1 MRHKMKVRTASI
13 RFLLFLAG
21 MSLFMLI
28 SLMVADAAIRHPT
41 EAAAFRSWMRS
52 TWPGWLAWRLVL
64 YTLTAW
70 GIWKI
75 RRAPGFC
82 EAHRRPLLR
91 ISMASGLF
99 IALCEYATFSGG
111 GA

>member
-1 MRHKMKVRTASI
+1 MRHKTRIRTASI

-21 MSLFMLI
+21 MSLFMLV

-52 TWPGWLAWRLVL
+52 TWPGWLAWRLAL
-64 YTLTAW
+64 YALIAW
-70 GIWKI
+70 GMWKI

-91 ISMASGLF
+91 ISVASGLL

>member
-1 MRHKMKVRTASI
+1 MRHKMKVRMASI

-21 MSLFMLI
+21 MSLFMLV

-41 EAAAFRSWMRS
+41 EATAFRSWMRS
-52 TWPGWLAWRLVL
+52 TWPSWLAWRLVL

-82 EAHRRPLLR
+82 EAYRLPLLR
-91 ISMASGLF
+91 ISVASGLF